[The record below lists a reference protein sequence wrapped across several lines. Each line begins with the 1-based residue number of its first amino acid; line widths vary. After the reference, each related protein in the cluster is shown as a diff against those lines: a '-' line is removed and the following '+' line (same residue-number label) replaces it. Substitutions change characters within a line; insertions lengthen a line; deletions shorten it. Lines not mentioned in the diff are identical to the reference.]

1 MSVTS
6 FRPGK
11 RKIMQRCA
19 KGRFATQNWSD
30 YHQQTDTET
39 PADLE
44 RLAARLRTI
53 FPAHEFVIR

>member
-6 FRPGK
+6 FRPRK
-11 RKIMQRCA
+11 RKIMQRCPNSDNP
-19 KGRFATQNWSD
+19 NWAE
-30 YHQQTDTET
+30 YHEQTDAET

-53 FPAHEFVIR
+53 FPAHEFVIQ